1 MSFADFENG
10 GEIMATGALVY
21 QLTPRGALRGIRVY
35 ADGDLRNTG
44 VLLHKYYTYDITERV
59 IEGGDCVVITPNPS
73 DIQFYHE
80 TPVILTELEH
90 PSGRIYVQDTTGE
103 WYTTTHY
110 DRTKPFVKV
119 IDGETFEPL
128 KLALL
133 RNGYIEGESYVKTI
147 PMVETKF
154 LSMYIEVYQEPKK
167 DPLCYYSV
175 KRRKTTDI
183 EDQPVNA
190 VVICATNEDDTK
202 FLITEEFR
210 YTVNKTII
218 DTPAGLVDSGE
229 DVETTAVRELAEETG
244 YTDVTVTNVL
254 PPSYSSVG
262 MTNECVSVVFVTV
275 HMNEQQAQDL
285 GDGER
290 IKPRWITRDEAKRV
304 LAEDN
309 VAGRTQLLLF
319 NWVNI
324 SRTINVF

>member
-1 MSFADFENG
+1 MT
-10 GEIMATGALVY
+10 TGALVY
-21 QLTPRGALRGIRVY
+21 QLTSRGTLRGVRVY
-35 ADGDLRNTG
+35 ADGDLSITG

-59 IEGGDCVVITPNPS
+59 IAGGDCVVITPNPS

-80 TPVILTELEH
+80 TPVILTGLEH

-133 RNGYIEGESYVKTI
+133 RNGYIEGDSYVKTI

-154 LSMYIEVYQEPKK
+154 LSMYTEVYQEPKK

-175 KRRKTTDI
+175 KRHKTTDI
-183 EDQPVNA
+183 TDQPVNA
-190 VVICATNEDDTK
+190 VVICATNEDNTK

-210 YTVNKTII
+210 YTVNQTII
-218 DTPAGLVDSGE
+218 DTPAGLVDPGE
-229 DVETTAVRELAEETG
+229 DIETTAVRELAEETG

-262 MTNECVSVVFVTV
+262 MTNERVSVVFVTV
-275 HMNEQQAQDL
+275 NTNEQQSQNL

-290 IKPRWITRDEAKRV
+290 IKPKWITREDATRV
-304 LAEDN
+304 LAGDN
-309 VAGRTQLLLF
+309 VAGRTQLLLL
-319 NWVNI
+319 NW
-324 SRTINVF
+324 INGGCA